1 MHKVSSERANDKL
14 GKYPNQS
21 EKYYRLKQKSIW
33 MAPRLKTPQIEA
45 KDDLFWKIDKL
56 DIDIL

>member
-14 GKYPNQS
+14 DKYPNHS

-45 KDDLFWKIDKL
+45 KDDLF
-56 DIDIL
+56 